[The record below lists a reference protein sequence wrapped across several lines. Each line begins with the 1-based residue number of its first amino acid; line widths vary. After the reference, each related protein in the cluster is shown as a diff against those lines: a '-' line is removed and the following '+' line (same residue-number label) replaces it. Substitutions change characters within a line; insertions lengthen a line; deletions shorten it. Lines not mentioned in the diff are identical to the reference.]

1 MCTGVPCPLPSDTRP
16 IGHMSHRSLR
26 AMCRVAAVNGA
37 VYVLRQPIHSLLL
50 DPETKQC
57 KGIQT
62 DAGQVSLPYLLN
74 LPFFAVY
81 ISQ

>member
-1 MCTGVPCPLPSDTRP
+1 M
-16 IGHMSHRSLR
+16 GHMSHRGKR
-26 AMCRVAAVNGA
+26 ATCRAAAVNGA

-50 DPETKQC
+50 DPITKQC

-62 DAGQVSLPYLLN
+62 DAGQVGLAYLSN

-81 ISQ
+81 FSQ

>member
-1 MCTGVPCPLPSDTRP
+1 
-16 IGHMSHRSLR
+16 
-26 AMCRVAAVNGA
+26 MCRVAAVKGA

-62 DAGQVSLPYLLN
+62 GSGQVSLPTSQTDSSL
-74 LPFFAVY
+74 AVCRQKGGIQSDMHRLAAVVY
-81 ISQ
+81 MWASVSGCVQA

>member
-1 MCTGVPCPLPSDTRP
+1 MHAV
-16 IGHMSHRSLR
+16 
-26 AMCRVAAVNGA
+26 CRVAAVNGA

-62 DAGQVSLPYLLN
+62 GAGQVSLPTSQNYKLLRCT
-74 LPFFAVY
+74 L
-81 ISQ
+81 SRKKCSLT